1 MRAERGADRNGMS
14 TIVTGELKRR
24 LEANAFRLQDEMYC
38 YPKVFQ
44 RESYDWAGDWEG
56 RAILALCGI
65 YKAGIGAYSEH
76 ALGQVHAIVAHLD
89 EYTNEDGYFGRK
101 FDGNTVNEQQLS
113 GNSWFLRGLCAYY
126 RITGEAAVLARI
138 KRICDTFLIRIGKYF
153 DEYPLSE
160 REEGGVGGHLE
171 KRSIGHWLLSSDVG
185 CAFILLDGITA
196 AYELYPNDLLR
207 GTIEKM
213 LDNFLGLDFVKVHC
227 QTHATLSGVRG
238 MLRFADSV
246 GNTALYAQA
255 EKIFAI
261 YQQCGMT
268 LNYANYNWFGK
279 PYWTEP
285 CGVVDSLIVAQKLF
299 VHTKKAF
306 YLQLI
311 SRIYRNAIRS
321 GQRAN
326 GGAGCDT
333 CLTETCN
340 AMKVHLYEAYFC
352 CSMRLAEGLETLKA
366 FSVCAD
372 ADGLLITGEPCRYTG
387 EGVSL
392 EVLREESGAGELV
405 LRLNAQRPRR
415 VQIYFPKGTTVSCP
429 FPFFR
434 EDLFVTFAAGSGT
447 YRIAYKYGTYTEER
461 FGHTV
466 RFFGDDL
473 LSRKNDDTDYT
484 PIQDASV
491 LTEKQQQELV
501 QYFW

>member
-1 MRAERGADRNGMS
+1 MS
-14 TIVTGELKRR
+14 IIVTGELKKR
-24 LEANAFRLQDEMYC
+24 LEANAARLQDEMYC

-65 YKAGIGAYSEH
+65 CNAGIGAYSEH
-76 ALGQVHAIVAHLD
+76 ALGQVREIVAHLD

-126 RITGEAAVLARI
+126 RITGEEAALARI
-138 KRICDTFLIRIGKYF
+138 RKICDAFLVRIGAYF
-153 DEYPLSE
+153 RDYPLCE

-171 KRSIGHWLLSSDVG
+171 KHAIGHWLLSSDVG

-196 AYELYPNDLLR
+196 AYALYPNDRLR
-207 GTIEKM
+207 RTIEEM
-213 LDNFLGLDFVKVHC
+213 LEKFLGLDFVKVHC

-238 MLRFADSV
+238 MLRFADST
-246 GNTALYAQA
+246 GNEALYAQA
-255 EKIFAI
+255 ERIFAA

-299 VHTKKAF
+299 MHTKKVS

-352 CSMRLAEGLETLKA
+352 CSMRLAEGLEALKA

-372 ADGLLITGEPCRYTG
+372 ADGLWVFGEPCIYR
-387 EGVSL
+387 EGGTFL
-392 EVLREESGAGELV
+392 EVVRDGNGSGELT
-405 LRLNAQRPRR
+405 LRLETKNPCRIR
-415 VQIYFPKGTTVSCP
+415 IYFPKGTTVSGG
-429 FPFFR
+429 FPF
-434 EDLFVTFAAGSGT
+434 LQQGPLVTFTAESGT
-447 YRIAYKYGTYTEER
+447 YRIAYKFSTYTEER

-466 RFFGDDL
+466 RFVGDDL
-473 LSRKNDDTDYT
+473 LSRKNGDTDYT
-484 PIQDASV
+484 PIQDASA
-491 LTEKQQQELV
+491 LTEKQQRELV